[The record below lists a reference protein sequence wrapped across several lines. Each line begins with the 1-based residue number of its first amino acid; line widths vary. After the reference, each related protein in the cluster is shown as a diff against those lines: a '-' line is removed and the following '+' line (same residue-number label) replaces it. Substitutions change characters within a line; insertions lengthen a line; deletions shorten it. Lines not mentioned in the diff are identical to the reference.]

1 MLSCV
6 ANPSRSAIELP
17 RLHRRVPVQ
26 RNLDFL
32 DLPAPDPP
40 IWGRVDGE
48 RRTIVIDLIARL
60 IGKAARAHTQSN
72 SEGQEPT
79 HD

>member
-1 MLSCV
+1 M
-6 ANPSRSAIELP
+6 
-17 RLHRRVPVQ
+17 Q

>member
-1 MLSCV
+1 
-6 ANPSRSAIELP
+6 
-17 RLHRRVPVQ
+17 VQ
-26 RNLDFL
+26 QKLTFL

-40 IWGRVDGE
+40 VWGRVDDE

-60 IGKAARAHTQSN
+60 IAKAALAHTHTTA
-72 SEGQEPT
+72 ETQEPT